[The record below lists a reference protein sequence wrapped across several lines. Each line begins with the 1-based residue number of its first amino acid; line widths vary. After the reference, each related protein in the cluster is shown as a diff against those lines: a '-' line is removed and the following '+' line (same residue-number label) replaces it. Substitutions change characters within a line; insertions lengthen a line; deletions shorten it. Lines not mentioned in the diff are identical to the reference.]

1 MSANSRKEQIIEMLK
16 DEPHD
21 SFLLYGLA
29 MEHQSA
35 GEEEQALKVFGDLME
50 SNPDY
55 PPGYLQAGQ
64 LLARMGKESQARSVY
79 EKGIQTAKKVGDGH
93 AAGEMESFLSLLD

>member
-1 MSANSRKEQIIEMLK
+1 MSAKSRKEQILEMLK
-16 DEPHD
+16 DEPND

-35 GEEEQALKVFGDLME
+35 GEEEQALKVFGDLMA

-64 LLARMGKESQARSVY
+64 LLARMGKDAEARNVY
-79 EKGIQTAKKVGDGH
+79 EKGILAAKKVGDAH
-93 AAGEMESFLSLLD
+93 AAGEMENFLSLLD